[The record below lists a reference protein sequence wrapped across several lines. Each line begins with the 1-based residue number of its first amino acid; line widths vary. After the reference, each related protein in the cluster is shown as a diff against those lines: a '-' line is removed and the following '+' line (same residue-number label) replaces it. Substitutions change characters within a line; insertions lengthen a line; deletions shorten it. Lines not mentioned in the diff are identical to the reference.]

1 LIFQGLPRA
10 HRTRLLVASVALA
23 ASVMLAGCQVEGPY
37 SVAKHMKP
45 LSSEMVAT
53 LEGKGMSKASPMLI
67 RVFKEE
73 AELEIW
79 KQDSG
84 GQFALLKTY
93 PICRWSGELG
103 PKTREGD
110 RQAPEGFY
118 NIKPTQMNPNSA
130 YYLSFDLGYPNAFD
144 RAYGRTGAQLMVHG
158 DCSSRG
164 CYSMTDEQIAEIFAL
179 GRDAFF
185 GGQRSFQVQAYPFRM
200 TALNMAKHRNSP
212 HMSFWK
218 NLKEGY
224 DNFEMSRQEPKVD
237 VCEKRYVFNAQ
248 APAGSTT
255 PLSFQAAGK
264 CPAFEVPQE
273 ISSAVRQKTQRDET
287 ALADFIRRGTPTVPV
302 KTGRDGGMHP
312 SFAAIY
318 QSHEVRDAKGNLR
331 GVVTEKRPQLMP
343 GDYPVQ
349 VASTPSVSTPD
360 VSTASVGTPS
370 SVPMPRAVPGR
381 PRVAAASSSTAS
393 AYSSAPQSGSSFG
406 GFLGTDSMGKAAS
419 SVANVF
425 GWGKSE
431 PPPAPAARTKSRP
444 GRPASHSPASHT
456 PASPGAAPAAVAA
469 KPAAAPKGR
478 QAAPV
483 PSQTQT
489 AAQTAEATPPA
500 PPARGGGLVTGAQP
514 VIPSGSFDQRWG
526 GSNR

>member
-1 LIFQGLPRA
+1 MIFQGLPRA
-10 HRTRLLVASVALA
+10 HRTRLLAASAVLA
-23 ASVMLAGCQVEGPY
+23 ASIALAGCQVEGPY

-118 NIKPTQMNPNSA
+118 NIKPTQMNPNSS

-212 HMSFWK
+212 HMAFWK

-224 DNFEMSRQEPKVD
+224 DNFEMTRQEPKVD

-248 APAGSTT
+248 APAGSTA

-318 QSHEVRDAKGNLR
+318 QTHEVRDAKGNLR

-349 VASTPSVSTPD
+349 VASAGTPSVSTPD

-370 SVPMPRAVPGR
+370 SVPMPRPVPGR
-381 PRVAAASSSTAS
+381 PRMAAASSSTAS
-393 AYSSAPQSGSSFG
+393 AYSSAPPQQTGSSLG
-406 GFLGTDSMGKAAS
+406 GFFGTDTMGKAAS

-431 PPPAPAARTKSRP
+431 PPPAPAARSARPRP
-444 GRPASHSPASHT
+444 GRPAS
-456 PASPGAAPAAVAA
+456 PAATPSTVAA
-469 KPAAAPKGR
+469 KPAAAPKTH
-478 QAAPV
+478 QAAPA
-483 PSQTQT
+483 PTRSHT
-489 AAQTAEATPPA
+489 AAQTAEATPTSP
-500 PPARGGGLVTGAQP
+500 PPASSPGLVTGAAP
-514 VIPSGSFDQRWG
+514 VVPAGSFDQRWG
-526 GSNR
+526 GGSAR